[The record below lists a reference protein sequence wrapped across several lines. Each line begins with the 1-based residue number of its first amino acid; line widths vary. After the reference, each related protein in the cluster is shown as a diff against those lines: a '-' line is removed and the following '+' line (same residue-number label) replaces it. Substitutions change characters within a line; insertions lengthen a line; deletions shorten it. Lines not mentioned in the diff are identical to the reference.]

1 MNNIVVWADIPV
13 TDLDRA
19 SKFYSHVLGMPFQ
32 RMPGVDGVA
41 LPGSPPE
48 DGAPV
53 PEASIVA
60 FDLYVGGTPSVDGA
74 TVYLSAVGDFPGILA
89 RVREAGGE
97 VLQEPQDMG
106 PMIGTLA
113 FMKDTEGNRIGI
125 HEPPVG
131 M

>member
-1 MNNIVVWADIPV
+1 MDNIIVWADIPV
-13 TDLDRA
+13 VDLDRA
-19 SKFYSHVLGMPFQ
+19 SRFYSHVLGMPVGP
-32 RMPGVDGVA
+32 MPGVEGVA

-48 DGAPV
+48 EGAPM
-53 PEASIVA
+53 PDAPLVA
-60 FDLYVGGTPSVDGA
+60 FDLYVGTPSMDGS
-74 TVYLSAVGDFPGILA
+74 TVYLSAGGDFPGFMA

-113 FMKDTEGNRIGI
+113 FFKDTEGNRIGV
-125 HEPPVG
+125 HQQPAG